1 MSNGI
6 SHFWLQIVALVVG
19 RYITCSEN
27 TLNRSGNDIIKDC
40 NGILYRLMIDSGVPK
55 FPATACDVKQKVIRC
70 FEKSGGSGYLLD
82 QDHFFL
88 LQSSIVDRTLMCPD
102 LKYDK
107 LQEIIQESTSIQA
120 LYSEYQTVG
129 WFSTSRSE
137 DCAFMIHQN
146 CEKKIFDQMV
156 VNHYPW
162 PKTTKWRKCYGDVI
176 ARKPCSAPILQ
187 NYSSLLENFGE
198 RLRTH
203 EYNLGL
209 FGIFM
214 SDRHQQTVGVNPI
227 QGYNIRKEVFQN

>member
-19 RYITCSEN
+19 RYLTCSEN

-107 LQEIIQESTSIQA
+107 LQEIIQKSSTSE
-120 LYSEYQTVG
+120 SPH
-129 WFSTSRSE
+129 
-137 DCAFMIHQN
+137 M
-146 CEKKIFDQMV
+146 
-156 VNHYPW
+156 
-162 PKTTKWRKCYGDVI
+162 
-176 ARKPCSAPILQ
+176 
-187 NYSSLLENFGE
+187 LLHV
-198 RLRTH
+198 L
-203 EYNLGL
+203 
-209 FGIFM
+209 
-214 SDRHQQTVGVNPI
+214 
-227 QGYNIRKEVFQN
+227 

>member
-1 MSNGI
+1 
-6 SHFWLQIVALVVG
+6 
-19 RYITCSEN
+19 
-27 TLNRSGNDIIKDC
+27 
-40 NGILYRLMIDSGVPK
+40 
-55 FPATACDVKQKVIRC
+55 
-70 FEKSGGSGYLLD
+70 
-82 QDHFFL
+82 
-88 LQSSIVDRTLMCPD
+88 
-102 LKYDK
+102 
-107 LQEIIQESTSIQA
+107 
-120 LYSEYQTVG
+120 
-129 WFSTSRSE
+129 
-137 DCAFMIHQN
+137 MIHQI

-176 ARKPCSAPILQ
+176 TRKPCSAPILQ
-187 NYSSLLENFGE
+187 NYSSLQENFGE